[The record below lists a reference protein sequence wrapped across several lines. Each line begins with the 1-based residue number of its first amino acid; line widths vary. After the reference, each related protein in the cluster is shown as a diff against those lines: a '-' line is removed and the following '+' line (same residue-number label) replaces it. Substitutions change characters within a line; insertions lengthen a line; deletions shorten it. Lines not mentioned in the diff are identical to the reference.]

1 MVYADVIPSFLYEN
15 WSYLA
20 CKIPVYSW
28 DLGLN
33 CVCVMC
39 HVCMTVRVYKYNNVL
54 FPFLCNTLK
63 RLETYSVVTLYHSGI
78 ITVLKIVRKHGCK

>member
-20 CKIPVYSW
+20 CKIPVSSW

-39 HVCMTVRVYKYNNVL
+39 HVCMTVRVYKYNMYYSHFVQY
-54 FPFLCNTLK
+54 

-78 ITVLKIVRKHGCK
+78 ITVLEIVRKHGCK